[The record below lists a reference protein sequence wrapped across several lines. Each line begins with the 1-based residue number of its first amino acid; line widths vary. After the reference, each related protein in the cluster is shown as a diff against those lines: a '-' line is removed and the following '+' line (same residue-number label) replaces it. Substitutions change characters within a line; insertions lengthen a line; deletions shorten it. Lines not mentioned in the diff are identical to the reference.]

1 MADRQTDDFKLGN
14 KAADMW
20 LYTADACA
28 NEKVI
33 PKKYRYTTGTALM
46 NGAEAICSCIEG
58 ANLIDLR
65 ERPAERLAMQREALC
80 ACKKL
85 ERKILRM
92 AESKQYP
99 GVSGQKA
106 ATWSKAV
113 MTVRY
118 MCAAWYEKDRTCA
131 PPSENQARMCD
142 MTYQELCSFDTL
154 WTAYHRARRC
164 KRGKKS
170 TAPFEYS
177 AIEELLILS
186 KSLLQGTHQPD
197 PLDAFYIY
205 EPKKRLIQAPTFRD
219 KVVQHALTDYIVYD
233 ELARSFTL
241 NTYAAQYGKGTHY
254 GLEMLKR
261 HMRTYFL
268 RRKGTDEATRKAAG
282 LPHRPVEEWDYAEGW
297 VIKGDIRHFFQSI
310 DHRRLKAA
318 LEPRFPDPDIRALM
332 WRYIDA
338 VDEGLALGHQ
348 TSHIYA
354 VFYVSSFMH
363 YVGEK
368 LHLPLAGMY
377 MDDWYVICPDK
388 ATAVEALRLARLEFA
403 KLGLE
408 LNDKTNIF
416 PLQNGIDFCGFHTYL
431 TRTGQVVSK
440 LRYSS
445 IKRMKRR
452 IRLWEKQYAAGEV
465 SREKIM
471 ESFTAWEAHAKHGD
485 TKQLRREMRSRLL
498 MALDRADEARRAAG
512 IPAARPGPD
521 ERRTKRYG
529 TVTFQSGKRQPGEA
543 GGKQQAHQV
552 HQAGQ

>member
-1 MADRQTDDFKLGN
+1 
-14 KAADMW
+14 
-20 LYTADACA
+20 
-28 NEKVI
+28 
-33 PKKYRYTTGTALM
+33 
-46 NGAEAICSCIEG
+46 
-58 ANLIDLR
+58 
-65 ERPAERLAMQREALC
+65 
-80 ACKKL
+80 
-85 ERKILRM
+85 
-92 AESKQYP
+92 
-99 GVSGQKA
+99 
-106 ATWSKAV
+106 
-113 MTVRY
+113 
-118 MCAAWYEKDRTCA
+118 
-131 PPSENQARMCD
+131 

-268 RRKGTDEATRKAAG
+268 RRKGADEAARKATG
-282 LPHRPVEEWDYAEGW
+282 LPHRPMEEWDYAEGW

-363 YVGEK
+363 
-368 LHLPLAGMY
+368 
-377 MDDWYVICPDK
+377 
-388 ATAVEALRLARLEFA
+388 
-403 KLGLE
+403 
-408 LNDKTNIF
+408 F

-498 MALDRADEARRAAG
+498 MALGRADEARRAAG

>member
-1 MADRQTDDFKLGN
+1 
-14 KAADMW
+14 
-20 LYTADACA
+20 
-28 NEKVI
+28 
-33 PKKYRYTTGTALM
+33 
-46 NGAEAICSCIEG
+46 
-58 ANLIDLR
+58 
-65 ERPAERLAMQREALC
+65 
-80 ACKKL
+80 
-85 ERKILRM
+85 
-92 AESKQYP
+92 
-99 GVSGQKA
+99 
-106 ATWSKAV
+106 
-113 MTVRY
+113 
-118 MCAAWYEKDRTCA
+118 
-131 PPSENQARMCD
+131 

-268 RRKGTDEATRKAAG
+268 RRKGADEAARKAAG
-282 LPHRPVEEWDYAEGW
+282 LPHRPMEEWD
-297 VIKGDIRHFFQSI
+297 
-310 DHRRLKAA
+310 
-318 LEPRFPDPDIRALM
+318 
-332 WRYIDA
+332 
-338 VDEGLALGHQ
+338 
-348 TSHIYA
+348 YA

-363 YVGEK
+363 YMGEK

>member
-1 MADRQTDDFKLGN
+1 
-14 KAADMW
+14 
-20 LYTADACA
+20 
-28 NEKVI
+28 
-33 PKKYRYTTGTALM
+33 
-46 NGAEAICSCIEG
+46 
-58 ANLIDLR
+58 
-65 ERPAERLAMQREALC
+65 
-80 ACKKL
+80 
-85 ERKILRM
+85 
-92 AESKQYP
+92 
-99 GVSGQKA
+99 
-106 ATWSKAV
+106 
-113 MTVRY
+113 
-118 MCAAWYEKDRTCA
+118 
-131 PPSENQARMCD
+131 

-268 RRKGTDEATRKAAG
+268 RR
-282 LPHRPVEEWDYAEGW
+282 
-297 VIKGDIRHFFQSI
+297 KGDIRHFFQSI

>member
-1 MADRQTDDFKLGN
+1 MKKCIVISDSFKGSLPSRDICAIARERIPLFFPACEVRALSVADGGEGTVDCFLDSCGGERVLVSGVQNPYGEPIDAAYGLLPDGTAVVEMA
-14 KAADMW
+14 AAAG
-20 LYTADACA
+20 LPLVAGRKNPCVTTTYGVGQLIADALARGARRIVLGLGGSATNDGGCGCA
-28 NEKVI
+28 A
-33 PKKYRYTTGTALM
+33 ALGVRFTDAGGRAFVPV
-46 NGAEAICSCIEG
+46 GATLDRIAH
-58 ANLIDLR
+58 IDASAAR
-65 ERPAERLAMQREALC
+65 ERLHG
-80 ACKKL
+80 
-85 ERKILRM
+85 LRVI
-92 AESKQYP
+92 A
-99 GVSGQKA
+99 
-106 ATWSKAV
+106 
-113 MTVRY
+113 
-118 MCAAWYEKDRTCA
+118 
-131 PPSENQARMCD
+131 MCD
-142 MTYQELCSFDTL
+142 ITNPMHGHSGAACIF
-154 WTAYHRARRC
+154 
-164 KRGKKS
+164 
-170 TAPFEYS
+170 AP
-177 AIEELLILS
+177 
-186 KSLLQGTHQPD
+186 Q
-197 PLDAFYIY
+197 
-205 EPKKRLIQAPTFRD
+205 
-219 KVVQHALTDYIVYD
+219 
-233 ELARSFTL
+233 
-241 NTYAAQYGKGTHY
+241 KGA
-254 GLEMLKR
+254 
-261 HMRTYFL
+261 
-268 RRKGTDEATRKAAG
+268 DEAARKAAG
-282 LPHRPVEEWDYAEGW
+282 LPHRPMEEWDYAEGW

-377 MDDWYVICPDK
+377 LDDWYVICPDK

>member
-1 MADRQTDDFKLGN
+1 
-14 KAADMW
+14 
-20 LYTADACA
+20 
-28 NEKVI
+28 
-33 PKKYRYTTGTALM
+33 
-46 NGAEAICSCIEG
+46 
-58 ANLIDLR
+58 
-65 ERPAERLAMQREALC
+65 
-80 ACKKL
+80 
-85 ERKILRM
+85 
-92 AESKQYP
+92 
-99 GVSGQKA
+99 
-106 ATWSKAV
+106 
-113 MTVRY
+113 
-118 MCAAWYEKDRTCA
+118 
-131 PPSENQARMCD
+131 

-268 RRKGTDEATRKAAG
+268 RRKGADEAARKAAG
-282 LPHRPVEEWDYAEGW
+282 LPHRPMEEWDYAEGW

-348 TSHIYA
+348 
-354 VFYVSSFMH
+354 
-363 YVGEK
+363 
-368 LHLPLAGMY
+368 
-377 MDDWYVICPDK
+377 

>member
-1 MADRQTDDFKLGN
+1 
-14 KAADMW
+14 
-20 LYTADACA
+20 
-28 NEKVI
+28 
-33 PKKYRYTTGTALM
+33 
-46 NGAEAICSCIEG
+46 
-58 ANLIDLR
+58 
-65 ERPAERLAMQREALC
+65 
-80 ACKKL
+80 
-85 ERKILRM
+85 
-92 AESKQYP
+92 
-99 GVSGQKA
+99 
-106 ATWSKAV
+106 
-113 MTVRY
+113 
-118 MCAAWYEKDRTCA
+118 
-131 PPSENQARMCD
+131 

-261 HMRTYFL
+261 HMRAYFL
-268 RRKGTDEATRKAAG
+268 AAEGRGRGGTQGRRSAPPAHGGMG
-282 LPHRPVEEWDYAEGW
+282 LRRGW
-297 VIKGDIRHFFQSI
+297 VIKGRHPPLLPE
-310 DHRRLKAA
+310 HRPPAA
-318 LEPRFPDPDIRALM
+318 QGRAEPGFPTRTSGAV

-471 ESFTAWEAHAKHGD
+471 ESFTAWEAHAKHGRH
-485 TKQLRREMRSRLL
+485 K
-498 MALDRADEARRAAG
+498 AAPQKKCG
-512 IPAARPGPD
+512 PGC
-521 ERRTKRYG
+521 
-529 TVTFQSGKRQPGEA
+529 
-543 GGKQQAHQV
+543 
-552 HQAGQ
+552 

>member
-1 MADRQTDDFKLGN
+1 
-14 KAADMW
+14 
-20 LYTADACA
+20 
-28 NEKVI
+28 
-33 PKKYRYTTGTALM
+33 
-46 NGAEAICSCIEG
+46 
-58 ANLIDLR
+58 
-65 ERPAERLAMQREALC
+65 
-80 ACKKL
+80 
-85 ERKILRM
+85 
-92 AESKQYP
+92 
-99 GVSGQKA
+99 
-106 ATWSKAV
+106 
-113 MTVRY
+113 
-118 MCAAWYEKDRTCA
+118 
-131 PPSENQARMCD
+131 

-268 RRKGTDEATRKAAG
+268 RRKGADEAAR
-282 LPHRPVEEWDYAEGW
+282 
-297 VIKGDIRHFFQSI
+297 
-310 DHRRLKAA
+310 KAA

-452 IRLWEKQYAAGEV
+452 IRLWEEQYAAGEV